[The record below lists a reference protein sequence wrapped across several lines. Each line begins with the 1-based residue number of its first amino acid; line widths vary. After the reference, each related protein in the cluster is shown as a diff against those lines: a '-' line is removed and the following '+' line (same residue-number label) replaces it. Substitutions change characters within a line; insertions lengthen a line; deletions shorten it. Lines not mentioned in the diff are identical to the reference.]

1 MVDLPTIIE
10 SQKTIDRKTFY
21 KTADISQMVICKE
34 GEPSDEEDN
43 SVPINAK
50 KYDPNKVINLIS
62 EIIYTASPPTQ
73 SYSFLESTRTFLYY
87 SVNALLNRLI
97 KSIYIDMEFVLH

>member
-1 MVDLPTIIE
+1 MLDLPTIIE

-43 SVPINAK
+43 PTLINAK
-50 KYDPNKVINLIS
+50 KYDPNKVRLVGKINHLPHR
-62 EIIYTASPPTQ
+62 APGPTP
-73 SYSFLESTRTFLYY
+73 
-87 SVNALLNRLI
+87 V
-97 KSIYIDMEFVLH
+97 